1 MAGGTDKVDIA
12 QWINPRNADFDS
24 QGKVCSNCRRT
35 PCKNGQP
42 VRRVSL
48 ASEII
53 LHFCQNHFCHHIHH
67 HCHRN
72 QDSIVVSVVFWL
84 SWTIT
89 VAHVSESETSRL
101 VYRDHQVTQL
111 KRGMMVITSDSPTG
125 PCKGMI
131 LKVSTIHQ
139 TTWAFVLDT
148 LLSDHPR
155 GRGGCALHPTRRWR
169 DDDDL
174 RPRRA
179 ALLLHQVTDFQQQ
192 KNWFSSFLQMNS
204 FEILAFNMSI

>member
-12 QWINPRNADFDS
+12 QWINPRNIDFDS

-72 QDSIVVSVVFWL
+72 QDSIVVSVVILVELDNYCRTCLRIWDEQACL
-84 SWTIT
+84 SWPPGDPAEERDDGDNQWQSYRTMQGND
-89 VAHVSESETSRL
+89 SEGVNHPSNHLSLRL
-101 VYRDHQVTQL
+101 GHPSFR
-111 KRGMMVITSDSPTG
+111 SPTWTG
-125 PCKGMI
+125 RMCT
-131 LKVSTIHQ
+131 SSHQ
-139 TTWAFVLDT
+139 TM
-148 LLSDHPR
+148 
-155 GRGGCALHPTRRWR
+155 TRRWW
-169 DDDDL
+169 
-174 RPRRA
+174 PSTPKICSFA
-179 ALLLHQVTDFQQQ
+179 APSDR
-192 KNWFSSFLQMNS
+192 FSTTKKLIFFFFANEFLWNLSF
-204 FEILAFNMSI
+204 